1 MEISIGDIKEDQQV
15 LMDTKRCE
23 NVEQSNQN
31 QAKRKRGR
39 PRGSGKLQ
47 IIASLGVLILS
58 NLLYQNLILK
68 NNNCVDLSKKG
79 EGVGEN

>member
-1 MEISIGDIKEDQQV
+1 MEKSIGDIKEDQQV
-15 LMDTKRCE
+15 VMEGCE

-47 IIASLGVLILS
+47 MIASLGELILS
-58 NLLYQNLILK
+58 NLLYKNLILK
-68 NNNCVDLSKKG
+68 NNNCVDLSKKWG
-79 EGVGEN
+79 RSGG